1 MEKKYKY
8 ILLPL
13 DGSELAEVA
22 IADAAAI
29 ARPNNAEI
37 TLLRVLRPITD
48 VIKIDTKHVIYID
61 DQLENR
67 KRRAYE
73 YLKSISDQL
82 KKESIISHTVVE
94 MGLPEENIID
104 YAYNHSIDIIVMATH
119 GRTGLKRWVYGSV
132 ADKVLRGSR
141 TSILLSQSF
150 PEKAVEKAT
159 N

>member
-29 ARPNNAEI
+29 AKIHNAEI
-37 TLLRVLRPITD
+37 TLLRVLRQISD
-48 VIKIDTKHVIYID
+48 VIKLDTQHVIYID

-82 KKESIISHTVVE
+82 KKE
-94 MGLPEENIID
+94 
-104 YAYNHSIDIIVMATH
+104 
-119 GRTGLKRWVYGSV
+119 
-132 ADKVLRGSR
+132 
-141 TSILLSQSF
+141 
-150 PEKAVEKAT
+150 
-159 N
+159 